1 MGVSAV
7 SERPYPDSIKSRILT
22 SCHLMTAGL
31 VYPVPDIMTAG
42 LVYPVPDIIP

>member
-31 VYPVPDIMTAG
+31 VYPVPDI
-42 LVYPVPDIIP
+42 IP